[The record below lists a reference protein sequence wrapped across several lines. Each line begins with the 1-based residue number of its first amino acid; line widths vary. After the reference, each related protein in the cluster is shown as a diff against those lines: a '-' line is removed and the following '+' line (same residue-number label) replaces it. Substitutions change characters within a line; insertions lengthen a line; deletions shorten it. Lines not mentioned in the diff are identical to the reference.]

1 MTYYILLPDSLI
13 EEDNNL
19 HSPRYK
25 IGEESFDT
33 FYPDQGYH
41 LFEDIV
47 ERFPDLLEEVKI
59 RTDQGDELSPEEF
72 MEVLEELETVLV

>member
-1 MTYYILLPDSLI
+1 MTYYILLPESLV
-13 EEDNNL
+13 EGENNL
-19 HSPRYK
+19 HSTRYK

-41 LFEDIV
+41 LFEDV
-47 ERFPDLLEEVKI
+47 VGRFPDLLEEIEI

-72 MEVLEELETVLV
+72 MNKLEDLENVLV

>member
-1 MTYYILLPDSLI
+1 MTYYILLPESLI

-19 HSPRYK
+19 HSTQYK

-47 ERFPDLLEEVKI
+47 ERFPDLLEEVEIK
-59 RTDQGDELSPEEF
+59 TDQGDELSPEEF
-72 MEVLEELETVLV
+72 MKKLEELENVLV